1 MIKGLMGSN
10 GIVVNGGNTS
20 LQYVNQNV
28 SNPMQGM
35 IRVWGTDMQVFDGN
49 GWANIQSSYATV
61 ELDTET
67 KLLLEW
73 AKKKKIE
80 EELLITLPLDHP
92 SVKAAKQSLN
102 KAKLE
107 VNRLEEQLK
116 ITEILS
122 QDEEQTTS

>member
-1 MIKGLMGSN
+1 MC
-10 GIVVNGGNTS
+10 
-20 LQYVNQNV
+20 
-28 SNPMQGM
+28 
-35 IRVWGTDMQVFDGN
+35 IRD
-49 GWANIQSSYATV
+49 SATV

-116 ITEILS
+116 ITEILT
-122 QDEEQTTS
+122 QDE